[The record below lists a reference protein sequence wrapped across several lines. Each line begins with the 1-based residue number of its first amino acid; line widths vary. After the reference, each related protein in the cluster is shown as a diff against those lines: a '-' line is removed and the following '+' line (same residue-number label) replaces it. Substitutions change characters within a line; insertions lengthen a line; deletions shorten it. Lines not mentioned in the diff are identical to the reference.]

1 MKNIFIIALAC
12 LLSPAI
18 QSQSVITGQ
27 SPVTHL
33 QAGNPANAK
42 TYQAYPEM
50 VLKNDRFSD
59 INGDQA
65 INAFEQDTI
74 SFEIE
79 NLGTGTARNVE
90 ANISLKGAEI
100 SGLTYSKKLRLGTIL
115 PDQTKK
121 AIIPITASGELKN
134 GLVTF
139 IIYVKEDNFDAKHH
153 EITIETREFRAP
165 NIIVKDAEFTMD
177 REGKIGKG
185 DKVTLTALIQNTGT
199 GHAEDVAVSFA
210 FTTKNINA
218 LERNKVTIDTLK
230 AGESKALTFRFMTR
244 YDYESD
250 EIPIQVKITE
260 KYRKYAEG
268 KLVTALINQEVT
280 DEGSTRIIS
289 KPVPDVTMTGITSL
303 TSDVDKNIPRNKP
316 NPNLYGLVIGNEDY
330 TSYQPTLSSEAD
342 VKYAKNDARI
352 FKEYLIKTLGASEKN
367 VEYLTNATSSQISKF
382 ISKLEDIAEIK
393 EGKAEIVFYYSGH
406 GYPDEITKDAYLI
419 PVDVSAADLSDA
431 IKLNSIYKRLTNHP
445 TQRVLVFLDACFSG
459 KGKSG
464 GLLALKS
471 VAFKPNDATLK
482 GNLVAL
488 SSSSGVES
496 SGIYQQEK
504 HGLFTYF
511 LLKKIKETKG
521 EITLK
526 ELSDYLKKE
535 VALESVV
542 VNDKKQTPQ
551 VLFSTDVEGKWEKWR
566 LVE

>member
-12 LLSPAI
+12 LLSSAI
-18 QSQSVITGQ
+18 QSQTVITGR
-27 SPVTHL
+27 SPVTYL
-33 QAGNPANAK
+33 EAGNKANAE
-42 TYQAYPEM
+42 TYQAYPEL

-59 INGDQA
+59 TNGDQA

-79 NLGTGTARNVE
+79 NLGNGTARNVE

-100 SGLTYSKKLRLGTIL
+100 SGLTYPKKLRLGTII

-121 AIIPITASGELKN
+121 AIIPIIASGELKN

-177 REGKIGKG
+177 KEGKIGKG
-185 DKVTLTALIQNTGT
+185 DKVTLTALIQNAGT
-199 GHAEDVAVSFA
+199 GHAENVAVSFV
-210 FTTKNINA
+210 FMTKNINA
-218 LERNKVTIDTLK
+218 LERNKVIIDTLK

-244 YDYESD
+244 YDYESA
-250 EIPIQVKITE
+250 EIPIQVNVTE
-260 KYRKYAEG
+260 KHRQYAEG
-268 KLVTALINQEVT
+268 KLVTALINQEVM

-289 KPVPDVTMTGITSL
+289 KPVPAVTMTGITSL

-367 VEYLTNATSSQISKF
+367 VEYLTNATSSQISRYL
-382 ISKLEDIAEIK
+382 SKLEDIAEIK
-393 EGKAEIVFYYSGH
+393 KGEAELIFYYSGH
-406 GYPDEITKDAYLI
+406 GYPHENTKDAYLI
-419 PVDVSAADLSDA
+419 PVDVSASDLKEA
-431 IKLNSIYKRLTNHP
+431 IKLEDIYRKLTMHP
-445 TQRVLVFLDACFSG
+445 SKRVLVFLDACFSG
-459 KGKSG
+459 KGRSD

-471 VAFKPNDATLK
+471 VAIKPKEAPLK
-482 GNLVAL
+482 GNLVSL

-526 ELSDYLKKE
+526 ELSDFLSQT

-542 VNDKKQTPQ
+542 VNTKKQTPQ
-551 VLFSTDVEGKWEKWR
+551 VLFSPDVEGVWEKWR